1 MTVGSSRS
9 SRSIGNPRTRR
20 TSARWAVVGSVLAL
34 GLVFGALGCSSG
46 SSNTD
51 TSAEGGSGSGTG
63 SLKGDG
69 ALLKVFMPS
78 TSNVYLAAAAK
89 AAGAEAKKLGF
100 TISIVENNF
109 DQTEEDQQVQEW
121 LATNEK
127 AAAVMFWPASA
138 ANATAS
144 IRALSRVAPV
154 LQWNQLID
162 PAAEEFIKIGYAGVS
177 DIGIGDQAGK
187 DTLAQIHKMTTDGY
201 EFHGPGGLPNVLEIS
216 LGSGDYAAG
225 EDRHNAFL
233 KVVDGKVNFL
243 GREGAAEFDA
253 QGAFKAASTAI
264 PKYLSDGIDII
275 YVQTNDMGNGVVQ
288 AAEQNG
294 LKPGKDV
301 FLMTGTSSGS
311 TDNLRSGKITTAVL
325 QAPVIEGTLIVDNVA
340 QYLATGKVTDGEVT
354 IASDEEKPELAMEPP
369 TRVTFMMNPTVTGE
383 NIGSFKIWG
392 YDFFR
397 LMGDA
402 AS

>member
-1 MTVGSSRS
+1 M
-9 SRSIGNPRTRR
+9 RTRI
-20 TSARWAVVGSVLAL
+20 SRWQRVSAVVIAAGMAL
-34 GLVFGALGCSSG
+34 TIAGCTSG
-46 SSNTD
+46 SASDSTGGG
-51 TSAEGGSGSGTG
+51 SAEGGTG
-63 SLKGDG
+63 SLEGDG
-69 ALLKVFMPS
+69 QLLKIFMPT

-89 AAGAEAKKLGF
+89 AAEAEAEELGY
-100 TISIVENNF
+100 TTSVIENNF
-109 DQTEEDQQVQEW
+109 SQTEQDQQIQEW
-121 LATNEK
+121 LATGEE
-127 AAAVMFWPASA
+127 AAAVLIWPASA

-162 PAAEEFIKIGYAGVS
+162 PAAEEFIEIGFAGVS

-187 DTLAQIHKMTTDGY
+187 DTLAQIEKLTAEGY
-201 EFHGPGGLPNVLEIS
+201 QFHGPDGLPNVLEIS

-225 EDRHNAFL
+225 EDRHNAFME
-233 KVVDGKVNFL
+233 VVGDKINFL

-253 QGAFKAASTAI
+253 QGAFTAASTAI
-264 PKYLSDGIDII
+264 PKYISQGIDFI

-294 LKPGKDV
+294 LKPGENV

-311 TDNLRSGKITTAVL
+311 TANLRDGKITTAVL
-325 QAPVIEGTLIVDNVA
+325 QSPVIEGTLIVDTVA
-340 QYLATGKVTDGEVT
+340 QYLATGEVTDEEVT
-354 IASDEEKPELAMEPP
+354 IPSDEEKPELAVEPP
-369 TRVTFMMNPTVTGE
+369 SRVTFMMNPTVNAE

-392 YDFFR
+392 FDFPA

>member
-1 MTVGSSRS
+1 MFTAR
-9 SRSIGNPRTRR
+9 IKRR
-20 TSARWAVVGSVLAL
+20 LVAVALAAAVVTGIA
-34 GLVFGALGCSSG
+34 GCS
-46 SSNTD
+46 T
-51 TSAEGGSGSGTG
+51 GSGGPDDGTATEGTG
-63 SLKGDG
+63 SLDGNG
-69 ALLKVFMPS
+69 ALLKVFMPT

-89 AAGAEAKKLGF
+89 AAEARAEALGY

-109 DQTEEDQQVQEW
+109 DQTEQDQQVQEW
-121 LATNEK
+121 LATGEE
-127 AAAVMFWPASA
+127 AAAVMVWPASA

-162 PAAEEFIKIGYAGVS
+162 PAADEFIAIGYAGVS

-187 DTLAQIHKMTTDGY
+187 DTLELIEKLTAEGY
-201 EFHGPGGLPNVLEIS
+201 QFHGPDGKPNVLEIA

-233 KVVDGKVNFL
+233 EVAGDAINFL

-253 QGAFKAASTAI
+253 QGAFTAASTAI
-264 PKYLSDGIDII
+264 PKYLADGIDII

-294 LKPGKDV
+294 LKPGENV

-311 TDNLRSGKITTAVL
+311 MDNLRSGKITTAVL
-325 QAPVIEGTLIVDNVA
+325 QSPVIEGTLIVDVVA
-340 QYLATGKVTDGEVT
+340 QYLATGEIDDREVT
-354 IASDEEKPELAMEPP
+354 IASDEEKPELEIVAP
-369 TRVTFMMNPTVTGE
+369 TRITFMMNPTVTAE
-383 NIGSFKIWG
+383 NLESFKIWG
-392 YDFFR
+392 FDFFE

-402 AS
+402 AQ

>member
-1 MTVGSSRS
+1 MMNRPHRS
-9 SRSIGNPRTRR
+9 TRLL
-20 TSARWAVVGSVLAL
+20 AVVTFLVLSM
-34 GLVFGALGCSSG
+34 GLAACSSG
-46 SSNTD
+46 SS
-51 TSAEGGSGSGTG
+51 TSSASSVEGSGS
-63 SLKGDG
+63 LEGDG
-69 ALLKVFMPS
+69 ELLKIFMPS

-89 AAGAEAKKLGF
+89 AAEAEAKELGY
-100 TISIVENNF
+100 TTSIVENNF
-109 DQTEEDQQVQEW
+109 DQTEQDQQVQEW
-121 LATNEK
+121 LATGEE

-162 PAAEEFIKIGYAGVS
+162 PAAEEFVEIGYAGVS
-177 DIGIGDQAGK
+177 DTGIGDQAGK
-187 DTLAQIHKMTTDGY
+187 DTLAQIEKMKAEGY
-201 EFHGPGGLPNVLEIS
+201 KFQGPGGMPNVLEIS

-225 EDRHNAFL
+225 EDRHNAFME
-233 KVVDGKVNFL
+233 VVDGNVNFL
-243 GREGAAEFDA
+243 GREGSAQFDA
-253 QGAFKAASTAI
+253 QGAYKAASTAI

-275 YVQTNDMGNGVVQ
+275 YVQTMDMGNGVVQ

-294 LKPGKDV
+294 LKPGEDV

-311 TDNLRSGKITTAVL
+311 TENLREGKITTAVL

-340 QYLATGKVTDGEVT
+340 QYLATGEVADGEIT
-354 IASDEEKPELAMEPP
+354 IASDEAKPELAVEPP
-369 TRVTFMMNPTVTGE
+369 TRITYMMNPTVTGE
-383 NIGSFKIWG
+383 NIESFKIWG
-392 YDFFR
+392 YDFFA

>member
-1 MTVGSSRS
+1 MKTQRS
-9 SRSIGNPRTRR
+9 LTWRAFAG
-20 TSARWAVVGSVLAL
+20 AVLAI
-34 GLVFGALGCSSG
+34 GLTVSAVGCSSG
-46 SSNTD
+46 SSNAGSSTE
-51 TSAEGGSGSGTG
+51 SESGSGTG
-63 SLKGDG
+63 SLEGNG
-69 ALLKVFMPS
+69 ELLKIFMPT

-89 AAGAEAKKLGF
+89 AAEARAEELGY
-100 TISIVENNF
+100 TTSIVENNF
-109 DQTEEDQQVQEW
+109 SQTEQDQQIQEW
-121 LATNEK
+121 LATGEE
-127 AAAVMFWPASA
+127 AAAVMVWPASA

-162 PAAEEFIKIGYAGVS
+162 PAADEFIAIGYAGVS

-187 DTLAQIHKMTTDGY
+187 DTLAQIEKLTAEGY
-201 EFHGPGGLPNVLEIS
+201 EFQGPDGLPNVLEIS

-225 EDRHNAFL
+225 EDRHNAFME
-233 KVVDGKVNFL
+233 VVDGQINYL

-253 QGAFKAASTAI
+253 QGAFTAASTAI
-264 PKYLSDGIDII
+264 PKYLAEGIDII

-294 LKPGKDV
+294 LKPGENV

-311 TDNLRSGKITTAVL
+311 TANLRDGKITTAVL
-325 QAPVIEGTLIVDNVA
+325 QSPVIEGTLIVDNVA
-340 QYLATGKVTDGEVT
+340 QYLATGEVTEGEIT
-354 IASDEEKPELAMEPP
+354 IASDEEKPELALEPP
-369 TRVTFMMNPTVTGE
+369 TRITFMMNPTVTAE
-383 NIGSFKIWG
+383 NIESFKIWG
-392 YDFFR
+392 YDFFQ

>member
-1 MTVGSSRS
+1 MMNRLGRSPRHVG
-9 SRSIGNPRTRR
+9 
-20 TSARWAVVGSVLAL
+20 AALLLAL
-34 GLVFGALGCSSG
+34 SLALTACASGSG
-46 SSNTD
+46 SSD
-51 TSAEGGSGSGTG
+51 SASSVEGSGS
-63 SLKGDG
+63 LEGDG
-69 ALLKVFMPS
+69 ELLKIFMPS

-89 AAGAEAKKLGF
+89 AAEARAEELGY
-100 TISIVENNF
+100 TTSIVENNF
-109 DQTEEDQQVQEW
+109 DQTEQDQQVQEW
-121 LATNEK
+121 LATGEE

-162 PAAEEFIKIGYAGVS
+162 PAAEEFIEIGYAGVS

-187 DTLAQIHKMTTDGY
+187 DTLAQIDKLTAEGY
-201 EFHGPGGLPNVLEIS
+201 KFQGPGGLPNVLEIS

-225 EDRHNAFL
+225 EDRHDAFM
-233 KVVDGKVNFL
+233 KVVDGKINFL
-243 GREGAAEFDA
+243 GREGAQEFDA
-253 QGAFKAASTAI
+253 QGAYKAASTAI
-264 PKYLSDGIDII
+264 PKYLSEGIDII
-275 YVQTNDMGNGVVQ
+275 YVQTMDMGNGVVQ

-294 LKPGKDV
+294 LKPGEDV

-311 TDNLRSGKITTAVL
+311 TENLREGKITTAVL

-340 QYLATGKVTDGEVT
+340 QYLATGEVKDGETT
-354 IASDEEKPELAMEPP
+354 IAPDKEKPELAVEPP
-369 TRVTFMMNPTVTGE
+369 TRITYMMNPTVTAE
-383 NIGSFKIWG
+383 NIESFKIWG
-392 YDFFR
+392 YDFFE

>member
-1 MTVGSSRS
+1 MRTQRS
-9 SRSIGNPRTRR
+9 LTWRAFAG
-20 TSARWAVVGSVLAL
+20 AVLAV
-34 GLVFGALGCSSG
+34 GLTVSVVGCSSG
-46 SSNTD
+46 SSNTG
-51 TSAEGGSGSGTG
+51 TGTEAEAGGGTG
-63 SLKGDG
+63 SLEGNG
-69 ALLKVFMPS
+69 ELLKIFMPT

-89 AAGAEAKKLGF
+89 AAEARAEELGY
-100 TISIVENNF
+100 TTSVIENNF
-109 DQTEEDQQVQEW
+109 SQTEQDQQVQEW
-121 LATNEK
+121 LATGEE

-162 PAAEEFIKIGYAGVS
+162 PAAEDFIEIGYAGVS
-177 DIGIGDQAGK
+177 DLGIGDQAGK
-187 DTLAQIHKMTTDGY
+187 DTLAQIEKLTAEGY
-201 EFHGPGGLPNVLEIS
+201 EFSGPDGLPNVLEIS

-225 EDRHNAFL
+225 EDRHNAFME
-233 KVVDGKVNFL
+233 VVEGKVNYL

-253 QGAFKAASTAI
+253 QGAYTAASTAI
-264 PKYLSDGIDII
+264 PKYLSEGIDFI

-294 LKPGKDV
+294 LKPGEDV

-325 QAPVIEGTLIVDNVA
+325 QSPAIEGTLIVDNVA
-340 QYLATGKVTDGEVT
+340 QYLATGEVTDGEIT
-354 IASDEEKPELAMEPP
+354 IASDEEKPELALEPP
-369 TRVTFMMNPTVTGE
+369 TRITYMMNPTVTGE
-383 NIGSFKIWG
+383 NIDSFKIWG
-392 YDFFR
+392 WDFFQ